1 MFEMINKHE
10 NRGIYY
16 TNYHYESID
25 WLEMVN
31 SIVDNGFEIKKIQVS
46 DSYGD
51 IGLKLGGGEYL
62 YHQFVEYYD
71 DEIKN
76 YCDEMYIVF
85 NDPYMGISLEDV
97 RRNAILYTADPDLDL
112 NDMVAKK
119 QPEEEEQAEN

>member
-16 TNYHYESID
+16 TNYHYEGID

-51 IGLKLGGGEYL
+51 IGLKLCGGSYL
-62 YHQFVEYYD
+62 YHEFVESY
-71 DEIKN
+71 DEIKK
-76 YCDEMYIVF
+76 YCDEMDIDF
-85 NDPYMGISLEDV
+85 NDPYMGISLKDV
-97 RRNAILYTADPDLDL
+97 ERRALLYTANPDLDL

-119 QPEEEEQAEN
+119 